1 MTESRLPTEVELAYE
16 VMSCNAM
23 RIAQEPLNAPHPCN
37 YFRKWGSYH
46 SYDYT
51 IDGAPSERGIV
62 HEARYVGRA
71 PLVPELLSGCRKA
84 PIMAVG
90 INPNLP
96 GWWVHQR
103 GSMNPLFDD
112 YRQYAHYFRY
122 RAVDKLELSD
132 ADYLE
137 YGGGPQDTPF
147 SDFELRVPPDDHG
160 ERRIRLQ
167 VQPQKMYQTYQSLL
181 DALNKSMGWD
191 AQLVVGEDLSYANM
205 VASPSAKWT
214 TVPAPDD
221 PTLPPMTDAE
231 RDGIVTECFRTRKYF
246 LRQLFQSL
254 PSVILI
260 FSQSTANAF
269 IGEMSECFTVGAPR
283 PRESLK
289 ALMRREIRLRYG
301 ELPDGSTLEARV
313 IFAPHATGDP
323 RDFAVA
329 RRHVIAQLIDEA
341 KAGRITYNPDT
352 GHLRRPAGT
361 CVFCPM
367 LEIGPCDYVH
377 ELQPLS
383 VAPRP
388 RGDEEVARS
397 AGRQAVA
404 AAADERGHRHRSAGA
419 PGLGC
424 HRRHRR
430 ALARPAGLK
439 RRSASQSDQIAG
451 VGGRTRSA
459 TGRHRPLQGRQTVT
473 STRSN
478 PLPTHGHGTTPR
490 YRTPR

>member
-23 RIAQEPLNAPHPCN
+23 RIAQEPLNAPHPCS

-96 GWWVHQR
+96 GWWANQR

-132 ADYLE
+132 ADYVA

-147 SDFELRVPPDDHG
+147 SDFELSVPPDDHG

-181 DALNKSMGWD
+181 DALSTSMGWA

-214 TVPAPDD
+214 TVPAPND
-221 PTLPPMTDAE
+221 PTLPPMTDEE

-254 PSVILI
+254 PSVLLI

-269 IGEMSECFTVGAPR
+269 VGEMSDCFTVGDPR
-283 PRESLK
+283 PGESLK

-301 ELPDGSTLEARV
+301 ELPDGTALEARA

-323 RDFAVA
+323 REFATA

-341 KAGRITYNPDT
+341 KAGRITFNPDT

-388 RGDEEVARS
+388 RGGDATVDELQYDKLVQQRLMSEVSVS
-397 AGRQAVA
+397 APPVRQVWG
-404 AAADERGHRHRSAGA
+404 DTDDVGEPS
-419 PGLGC
+419 P
-424 HRRHRR
+424 
-430 ALARPAGLK
+430 
-439 RRSASQSDQIAG
+439 DQL
-451 VGGRTRSA
+451 T
-459 TGRHRPLQGRQTVT
+459 
-473 STRSN
+473 
-478 PLPTHGHGTTPR
+478 
-490 YRTPR
+490 